1 MIEGYF
7 EIQNCAA
14 AEIIEQISTAL
25 SPRYD
30 VEPQTSGDAVAV
42 TFYDSFDWRLFRAGY
57 VLQKNAPPSGTQPAL
72 LRLTRLTGSKASTDR
87 QAELPPG
94 HTPGFAAELPEGPLA
109 DSIAPLLE
117 MRTLLPSNEGH
128 GRRVEI
134 AIRNEDQ
141 KIVARLTLTQ
151 IELTCEEGQ
160 TSLAQ
165 LHCRPIRGYP
175 KPFRMLEKTIRRL
188 AAGAAS
194 DRGLL
199 ARGLFAAAGR
209 EIGSYQSKLDLALD
223 PKMTAR
229 QALRHILLRLLSQMQ
244 VNAPGTCAATDSE
257 FLHDFRIAV
266 RRSRSAIGQFKA
278 IFPPT
283 ERQHFSRELRWLGQ
297 ITGPT
302 RDADVYLLAFE
313 DYRAMLPRERRDDLL
328 PLKRFLRE
336 RQRRE
341 QRKLARA
348 LSSKRYE
355 KFVADWHGFLTDED
369 TIWQEAS
376 LMPIRQLA
384 GKRIWRLY
392 RDILRDGALIT
403 AASPD
408 EALHDIRKEG
418 KKLRY
423 LLQFFD
429 RLYPQSTT
437 RPLAK
442 TLRNLQNILG
452 DFQDYHVQSVALR
465 GFADEMAEKRK
476 APSETIMAMGL
487 LIEVLAGLQ
496 ADARVQFDA
505 AFAAF
510 SGPATENR
518 FRRLRGKKKR
528 GAP

>member
-7 EIQNCAA
+7 EIQNCPV
-14 AEIIEQISTAL
+14 AEIIDRISAAL
-25 SPRYD
+25 SPRYA
-30 VEPQTSGDAVAV
+30 VEPRTSGKAVAV
-42 TFYDSFDWRLFRAGY
+42 TFHDSFDWRLFQAGY
-57 VLQKNAPPSGTQPAL
+57 VLRKTAPAGGTQAATL
-72 LRLTRLTGSKASTDR
+72 QLYRIAGSTASICG
-87 QAELPPG
+87 QAELAPN
-94 HTPGFAAELPEGPLA
+94 HTPGFANELPEGPLTET
-109 DSIAPLLE
+109 IAPLLE
-117 MRTLLPSNEGH
+117 MRTLLPSKEAH
-128 GRRVEI
+128 GQRFET

-151 IELTCEEGQ
+151 IELTDEEGQ
-160 TSLAQ
+160 IKLAQ

-175 KPFRMLEKTIRRL
+175 KPFRMLEKTICRL
-188 AAGAAS
+188 AAGATP
-194 DRGLL
+194 DRNLL
-199 ARGLFAAAGR
+199 ARRLFAAAGR
-209 EIGSYQSKLDLALD
+209 EIGNYQSKLNLTLN
-223 PKMTAR
+223 PIMTAR
-229 QALRHILLRLLSQMQ
+229 QALTHILLNLLSQMQ

-283 ERQHFSRELRWLGQ
+283 ERQYFSHELRWLGQ
-297 ITGPT
+297 ITSPT

-313 DYRAMLPRERRDDLL
+313 DYRALLPEARRDDLL

-341 QRKLARA
+341 QRKLVRA
-348 LSSKRYE
+348 LSGKRYE
-355 KFVADWHGFLTDED
+355 KFVADWHSFLTDED
-369 TIWQEAS
+369 TIWQDAS
-376 LMPIRQLA
+376 LTPIRQLA
-384 GKRIWRLY
+384 DKRIWRLY
-392 RDILRDGALIT
+392 RDIVRDGALIT

-429 RLYPQSTT
+429 GFHPQSAT

-452 DFQDYHVQSVALR
+452 DFQDFHVQSVALR
-465 GFADEMAEKRK
+465 GFAEEMAEKKK
-476 APSETIMAMGL
+476 APPETIMVMGL

-496 ADARVQFDA
+496 ADARARFDA

-510 SGPATENR
+510 SGPATESR
-518 FRRLRGKKKR
+518 FRSLCGRKKR
-528 GAP
+528 GAA

>member
-1 MIEGYF
+1 MNEGYF
-7 EIQNCAA
+7 EIQNCPA
-14 AEIIEQISTAL
+14 AEIVDQISAAL

-30 VEPQTSGDAVAV
+30 IEPQTPGQAVAV

-57 VLQKNAPPSGTQPAL
+57 VLQKTAPANGTQAAT
-72 LRLTRLTGSKASTDR
+72 LRLTRITSSKASADQ
-87 QAELPPG
+87 QAELAPG
-94 HTPGFAAELPEGPLA
+94 HTPGFTEELPEGPLA
-109 DSIAPLLE
+109 DTVAPLLE
-117 MRTLLPSNEGH
+117 MRTLLPSKEGR
-128 GRRVEI
+128 GQRLEFAV
-134 AIRNEDQ
+134 RNEDQ

-151 IELTCEEGQ
+151 IDMTGEEGQ

-165 LHCRPIRGYP
+165 LHCRPVRGYP
-175 KPFRMLEKTIRRL
+175 KPFRMLEKTIRQL
-188 AAGAAS
+188 AAGTAP
-194 DRGLL
+194 DRALL

-209 EIGSYQSKLDLALD
+209 EIGDYHSKLNLALD

-229 QALRHILLRLLSQMQ
+229 QALQHILLNLLSQMQ
-244 VNAPGTCAATDSE
+244 VNAPGTCAAIDSE

-283 ERQHFSRELRWLGQ
+283 ERWHFSQELRWLGQ
-297 ITGPT
+297 ITSPT

-313 DYRAMLPRERRDDLL
+313 DYRAMLPEERRNDLL

-341 QRKLARA
+341 QRKLTRA
-348 LSSKRYE
+348 LRSKRYE
-355 KFVADWHGFLTDED
+355 KFVADWQSFLCDED
-369 TIWQEAS
+369 TIWQESS
-376 LMPIRQLA
+376 LVPIRQLA

-392 RDILRDGALIT
+392 RDISRDGTVIT

-429 RLYPQSTT
+429 QLYPQSTT
-437 RPLAK
+437 KPLAK
-442 TLRNLQNILG
+442 TLRALQNILG

-465 GFADEMAEKRK
+465 GFADEMAEKKK

-496 ADARVQFDA
+496 TDARARFDQ

-510 SGPATENR
+510 SSPATENR
-518 FRRLRGKKKR
+518 FRKLCGKKKR